1 MKSRGYLTAAGR
13 WKFIFPQQPHEEQ
26 GWTREAT
33 QEDTQRPKEWG
44 EKQGV
49 VWNMQEAHDNT

>member
-1 MKSRGYLTAAGR
+1 MKARGYLTTAGR

-33 QEDTQRPKEWG
+33 QEDTQRPK
-44 EKQGV
+44 
-49 VWNMQEAHDNT
+49 